1 MTLTFRYLA
10 KKAGSDDMAIA
21 GTSVRV
27 YTLQCAYEMGESAE
41 YIAEN
46 RDLPLPAVFEALAYA
61 YEHPDEMDEIRRRDE
76 EAQQYSL
83 SLLPENLRRTSEKTI
98 QADEQEYREAVR
110 EAQRRRLARPV
121 P

>member
-21 GTSVRV
+21 GTGVRV

-61 YEHPDEMDEIRRRDE
+61 YERPDEMDEIRRRDE

-83 SLLPENLRRTSEKTI
+83 SLPEHLRRTSEETI
-98 QADEQEYREAVR
+98 QEDEQQYQEAVH
-110 EAQRRRLARPV
+110 EAQRRRLALPI

>member
-1 MTLTFRYLA
+1 
-10 KKAGSDDMAIA
+10 MAIA

-46 RDLPLPAVFEALAYA
+46 RGLPLPAVFEALAFA
-61 YEHPDEMDEIRRRDE
+61 YEHPGEMDEIRRRND

-83 SLLPENLRRTSEKTI
+83 SLLPVNLRRASKKTI
-98 QADEQEYREAVR
+98 QADE
-110 EAQRRRLARPV
+110 
-121 P
+121 

>member
-21 GTSVRV
+21 GTGVRV

-41 YIAEN
+41 HIAEN

-61 YEHPDEMDEIRRRDE
+61 FEHPDEMDEIRRRDE

-83 SLLPENLRRTSEKTI
+83 SLLPENLRRASKKTI
-98 QADEQEYREAVR
+98 QADEQAYHEAVR
-110 EAQRRRLARPV
+110 EGKRRRLARPV